1 MQLHLF
7 TFFKWMKL
15 LTCWHIGESKNVPF
29 KVILTTISAWM
40 AVELAPLC
48 SRVDFQEKCLCG
60 NEGFQKPYY
69 WVTQKKLFSL
79 HFKFPTEISSQGHET
94 KSTGTK
100 WNGSTAALPFQAS
113 QRLLL
118 HQLNHLLLNFWLW
131 WRKIRKSFFFF
142 FFFLAVLGLSCSMWN
157 LVPWPGINLDLLHWG
172 CRVLAAGPPGKF

>member
-29 KVILTTISAWM
+29 KVILTTTSTWM

-48 SRVDFQEKCLCG
+48 SRVDFQEKCLHG
-60 NEGFQKPYY
+60 NKEFWKPYY
-69 WVTQKKLFSL
+69 WVTQKKLFLL
-79 HFKFPTEISSQGHET
+79 HFTFPTEISSQGHET

-100 WNGSTAALPFQAS
+100 WNGSTAALPFQTS
-113 QRLLL
+113 HRPL

-131 WRKIRKSFFFF
+131 WKKIKNFFFF
-142 FFFLAVLGLSCSMWN
+142 SFLAVLGLSCSMWS
-157 LVPWPGINLDLLHWG
+157 LVPWPGIKPGPPALG